1 MAGWLKIRW
10 LKTAEKTRFAQL
22 DYIAKEN
29 PSAAER
35 LDEDIDRQIDR
46 LADNPGVG
54 REGRVSGTR
63 EMVIAR
69 TPYIAVYRVKARR
82 VEILRILHGAQQWPK
97 QTKK

>member
-22 DYIAKEN
+22 DYTAKEN
-29 PSAAER
+29 PSVAER

-54 REGRVSGTR
+54 RDGRVSGTR